1 MFVDSHCHLDFPELA
16 GRLDDVLGAMAQAD
30 VGHALCVSVSLPG
43 FPGVLDLAR
52 RDPRLTASVGVH
64 PDQIDTVEPDVETLV
79 RLSSDDKVVA
89 IGETGLDYYREPRND
104 EPARQ
109 RIRGIQQ
116 QRFRTHIRAA
126 RQTGKPLIVHTR
138 AASADTIR
146 LLTEEGADACG
157 GVLHCFTEDWETA
170 RAGIDL
176 GFHVSFS
183 GILTFKNAESL
194 REVAA
199 RVPLDRLLIE
209 TDAPYLAPVPHRGKT
224 NEPSFVVHVAQQLA
238 QIHQVAVTT
247 IADRTTGNFM
257 RLFRQTS
264 TP

>member
-16 GRLDDVLGAMAQAD
+16 GRLDEVLQAMTQAG
-30 VGHALCVSVSLPG
+30 VGRALCVSVSLPG

-52 RDPRLTASVGVH
+52 RDPRLSASVGVH
-64 PDQIDTVEPDVETLV
+64 PDQIDTPEPDVVTLV
-79 RLSSDDKVVA
+79 ELATDDKVVA
-89 IGETGLDYYREPRND
+89 IGETGLDYYREPRDD
-104 EPARQ
+104 EAARQ
-109 RIRGIQQ
+109 RIREIQQ

-126 RQTGKPLIVHTR
+126 RQIGKPLIVHTR

-157 GVLHCFTEDWETA
+157 GVLHCFTEDWDTA
-170 RAGIDL
+170 RAGIEL
-176 GFHVSFS
+176 GFCVSFS
-183 GILTFKNAESL
+183 GIITFRNAASL

-224 NEPSFVVHVAQQLA
+224 NEPAFVVHVAQQLA
-238 QIHQVAVTT
+238 QLHHVPLTT
-247 IADRTTGNFM
+247 IADRTTENFM
-257 RLFRQTS
+257 TLFRLPA